1 MKLAPRSLFGRNVLL
16 LLGLFMFGLACG
28 ALALR
33 QWVQKPRITQLS
45 QLVVSQ
51 IRLTQSAL
59 EALPAERRASTR
71 PWLNARSGGVLLV
84 PLAAAEPPPQLVQMS
99 PITRQLLDDLRPR
112 LPSGASD
119 VRWSPSQHGTLWVRL
134 SIAGESFWFIESGL
148 QLEGEFSAAALLLMV
163 LTGLLSVA
171 GAALIQRRINRPLSR
186 LVQAANELAKGE
198 SAPRLSEEG
207 PEEIATV
214 ARAFNQMSASL
225 AQMDAD
231 RTVVLAGVSH
241 DLRTPLTKMR
251 LAIEMLSKG
260 GDEVLIGSMLRSAA
274 EMDAIIDQFL
284 DYARAGSGEEMR
296 YADLN
301 ELIRECAER
310 QAAYG
315 HVLPLCLQDLPDLPL
330 RVSSIRRAVDNLVE
344 NALRYGG
351 PEVLIDSRLMQEA
364 ARVSVLDRGPGISAR
379 EIETLKKPFAR
390 GTNSAGVAGSGL
402 GLAIVDRI
410 VRAHGGYFTLLPR
423 DGGGLEARIDLPIDY
438 RVASRLPL
446 SAADHTATSAQRL
459 KPNVSA

>member
-1 MKLAPRSLFGRNVLL
+1 MRLAPRSLFGRNVLL
-16 LLGLFMFGLACG
+16 LLGLFMFGLVCG
-28 ALALR
+28 AVALR

-45 QLVVSQ
+45 QLIVSQ
-51 IRLTQSAL
+51 IRLTQSGL
-59 EALPAERRASTR
+59 ESLPAERRATTR
-71 PWLNARSGGVLLV
+71 PWLNARSGGALLV
-84 PLAAAEPPPQLVQMS
+84 PLAAADPPSGPVQMS
-99 PITRQLLDDLRPR
+99 LITRQFLADLSAR

-119 VRWSPSQHGTLWVRL
+119 VRWSPAQHGTLWVRL
-134 SIAGESFWFIESGL
+134 SIAGEAFWFSESGL
-148 QLEGEFSAAALLLMV
+148 QFEGELPAAGLVLVAL
-163 LTGLLSVA
+163 TALLSVA

-198 SAPRLSEEG
+198 PAPRLSEQA
-207 PEEIATV
+207 PKEIATV

-251 LAIEMLSKG
+251 LAIEMLKG
-260 GDEVLIGSMLRSAA
+260 GDEVLIGAMLRSAA

-301 ELIRECAER
+301 ELIRECAGR
-310 QAAYG
+310 QAAHG
-315 HVLPLCLQDLPDLPL
+315 HVLPLCLQDLPELPL
-330 RVSSIRRAVDNLVE
+330 RVSSIRRAVGNLIE

-351 PEVLIDSRLMQEA
+351 PEVLIDSRLLQA
-364 ARVSVLDRGPGISAR
+364 SARVSVLDRGPGISAN

-390 GTNSAGVAGSGL
+390 GSNSAGIAGSGL
-402 GLAIVDRI
+402 GLAIVERI
-410 VRAHGGYFTLLPR
+410 VRAHGGCFALLPR
-423 DGGGLEARIDLPIDY
+423 DGGGLEARIDLP
-438 RVASRLPL
+438 RPHGAGG
-446 SAADHTATSAQRL
+446 TAH
-459 KPNVSA
+459 PGPF

>member
-1 MKLAPRSLFGRNVLL
+1 MRLAPRSLFGRNVLL
-16 LLGLFMFGLACG
+16 LLGLFMFGLVCG

-45 QLVVSQ
+45 QLIVSQ
-51 IRLTQSAL
+51 IRLTQSGL
-59 EALPAERRASTR
+59 EALPAERRATTR
-71 PWLNARSGGVLLV
+71 PWLNARSGGALLV
-84 PLAAAEPPPQLVQMS
+84 PFAAADPPSGPVQMS
-99 PITRQLLDDLRPR
+99 LILRQFLADLRAR

-119 VRWSPSQHGTLWVRL
+119 VRWSPAQHGTLWVRL
-134 SIAGESFWFIESGL
+134 SIAGESFWFIEPGL
-148 QLEGEFSAAALLLMV
+148 QPEGELPAAGLVLVAL
-163 LTGLLSVA
+163 TALLSVA
-171 GAALIQRRINRPLSR
+171 GAALIQRRINRPLLR
-186 LVQAANELAKGE
+186 LVQAANELGKGE
-198 SAPRLSEEG
+198 PAPRLSEQA
-207 PEEIATV
+207 PKEIATV

-251 LAIEMLSKG
+251 LAIEMLKG
-260 GDEVLIGSMLRSAA
+260 GDEVLIGTMLRSAA

-310 QAAYG
+310 QAAHG
-315 HVLPLCLQDLPDLPL
+315 HVLPLCLQDLPDLML
-330 RVSSIRRAVDNLVE
+330 RVSSIRRAVDNLIE

-351 PEVLIDSRLMQEA
+351 PEVLIDSRLLQES
-364 ARVSVLDRGPGISAR
+364 ARVSVLDRGPGISAK

-390 GTNSAGVAGSGL
+390 GSNSAGIAGSGL
-402 GLAIVDRI
+402 GLAIVERI
-410 VRAHGGYFTLLPR
+410 VRAHGGYFALLPR
-423 DGGGLEARIDLPIDY
+423 DGGGLEARIDLP
-438 RVASRLPL
+438 RLDGAGGTTPH
-446 SAADHTATSAQRL
+446 SGRL
-459 KPNVSA
+459 

>member
-1 MKLAPRSLFGRNVLL
+1 MRLAPRSLFGRNVLL
-16 LLGLFMFGLACG
+16 LLGLFMFGLVCG

-45 QLVVSQ
+45 QLIVSQ
-51 IRLTQSAL
+51 IRLTQSGL
-59 EALPAERRASTR
+59 EALPAERRATTR
-71 PWLNARSGGVLLV
+71 PWLNARSGGALLV
-84 PLAAAEPPPQLVQMS
+84 PFAAAYPPSGPVQMS
-99 PITRQLLDDLRPR
+99 LIMREFLADLRVR

-119 VRWSPSQHGTLWVRL
+119 VRWSPAAHGTLWVRL
-134 SIAGESFWFIESGL
+134 SIAGESFWFVESGL
-148 QLEGEFSAAALLLMV
+148 QPDGEVPAAGLVLVAL
-163 LTGLLSVA
+163 TALLSVA

-198 SAPRLSEEG
+198 PAPHLSEQA
-207 PEEIATV
+207 PSEIATV
-214 ARAFNQMSASL
+214 ARAFNQMSSSL

-251 LAIEMLSKG
+251 LAIEMLTKG
-260 GDEVLIGSMLRSAA
+260 GDEVLIGAMLRSAA

-284 DYARAGSGEEMR
+284 DYARAGSGEEVR

-310 QAAYG
+310 QAAHG
-315 HVLPLCLQDLPDLPL
+315 HVLPLRLQDLPELPL
-330 RVSSIRRAVDNLVE
+330 RVSSIRRAVGNLIE

-351 PEVLIDSRLMQEA
+351 PEVLIDSRLLQES
-364 ARVSVLDRGPGISAR
+364 ARVSVLDRGPGISAK

-390 GTNSAGVAGSGL
+390 GSNSAGIAGSGL
-402 GLAIVDRI
+402 GLAIVERV
-410 VRAHGGYFTLLPR
+410 VRAHGGYFALLPR
-423 DGGGLEARIDLPIDY
+423 DGGGLEARIDLP
-438 RVASRLPL
+438 RVG
-446 SAADHTATSAQRL
+446 D
-459 KPNVSA
+459 